1 MKKNRRLAL
10 ALSFSLAAPALL
22 AGCGF
27 RLRGSGPGAMLPFKT
42 VYLGVAA
49 SPLATELKRNIVS
62 GGDTLVVDDPKAAD
76 ATLEIVSQGRDKK
89 VLSLNSQG
97 RVREYTLVSRLIFQV
112 KDAQGKILLAPTE
125 IAISRVLSFNES
137 QVLAKEAEEA
147 SLYREMQSDLVQQVM
162 RRLAA
167 IKPA

>member
-1 MKKNRRLAL
+1 MDIRRRFLL
-10 ALSFSLAAPALL
+10 GLAAASPILIS
-22 AGCGF
+22 GCGF
-27 RLRGSGPGAMLPFKT
+27 RLRGSGGSALLPFRT
-42 VYLGVAA
+42 IHLAMAG

-62 GGDTLVVDDPKAAD
+62 GGDTVVVDDPRD
-76 ATLEIVSQGRDKK
+76 AEAVVEVVSQGRDKK

-97 RVREYTLVSRLIFQV
+97 RVREYTLISRLVFQV
-112 KDAQGKILLAPTE
+112 KDGQGRILLAPTE
-125 IAISRVLSFNES
+125 LAISRVLSFNES

-167 IKPA
+167 LKPA